1 MSFLSFLPLVGQVL
15 GGVLGNRSQRR
26 AEASNRASADAAA
39 VRADIAD
46 ERSRQAATLAY
57 ERDVALQDDRQ
68 ADNDRRSQIMRDETI
83 ADRANM
89 FSDLRA
95 SAVQGGFNP
104 LTALTATG
112 GGGFG
117 SGSSAPSLSLRGA
130 PVASPVMSYR
140 DNRGADVTQP
150 IDYSWMSS
158 VGQGLQDIATN
169 RLGYEMA
176 DRQLGLDL
184 QKAQIR
190 VLDRQ
195 ASQPLALGSQRTSSV
210 SNVRG
215 AGGVGVSSVI
225 TPVIQPHITTSGNQ
239 VNVPVGPDVDEV
251 VSGFLINTYGAAKD
265 YYGDSVKPNLDAVGG
280 ALNIASEYSRQLDAK
295 FWSLFNSNV
304 RESPSRQTI
313 TPNPHFSN

>member
-26 AEASNRASADAAA
+26 AEQSNIRAA
-39 VRADIAD
+39 
-46 ERSRQAATLAY
+46 QATRV
-57 ERDVALQDDRQ
+57 E
-68 ADNDRRSQIMRDETI
+68 NDRRTAIARQETI
-83 ADRANM
+83 TDRQNM
-89 FSDLRA
+89 FSDLRS

-104 LTALTATG
+104 LTALQMTG
-112 GGGFG
+112 GAGFG
-117 SGSSAPSLSLRGA
+117 SGSSSPSLSL
-130 PVASPVMSYR
+130 VANLPMV
-140 DNRGADVTQP
+140 QP
-150 IDYSWMSS
+150 KDYSWMSN

-215 AGGVGVSSVI
+215 VSGVGVNPNI
-225 TPVIQPHITTSGNQ
+225 TPVVEPYMTTSGN
-239 VNVPVGPDVDEV
+239 VVRVPVGPDIDEV
-251 VSGFLINTYGAAKD
+251 ISGTAINVAGSSQD
-265 YYGDSVKPNLDAVGG
+265 YYADNIRPIVDFVGG
-280 ALNIASEYSRQLDAK
+280 SLNNASEISRRLDAK

-304 RESPSRQTI
+304 VEVPNSRKI
-313 TPNPHFSN
+313 TVRPNPYSSFSGGGFND

>member
-1 MSFLSFLPLVGQVL
+1 MSFLSFLPLIGQVL
-15 GGVLGNRSQRR
+15 GGVMGNRSQRR
-26 AEASNRASADAAA
+26 AESSNRAAAD
-39 VRADIAD
+39 
-46 ERSRQAATLAY
+46 LAY
-57 ERDVALQDDRQ
+57 QRDVQMQDDRQ
-68 ADNDRRSQIMRDETI
+68 ADNDRRQAIVREETI
-83 ADRANM
+83 TDRQNM

-130 PVASPVMSYR
+130 PVANPVHM
-140 DNRGADVTQP
+140 TQP
-150 IDYSWMSS
+150 RDYSWMGN

-195 ASQPLALGSQRTSSV
+195 ASQPLALGSQRTTSV
-210 SNVRG
+210 SNVQG
-215 AGGVGVSSVI
+215 VGGVGVSPRI
-225 TPVIQPHITTSGNQ
+225 TPVIQPHMTTSGNQ
-239 VNVPVGPDVDEV
+239 VDVPVGPDVDEV
-251 VSGFLINTYGAAKD
+251 FSGFLINTYGASKD
-265 YYGDSVKPNLDAVGG
+265 YYANSVKPNLDTVGG
-280 ALNIASEYSRQLDAK
+280 VLNRGSDYSRQLDAK
-295 FWSLFNSNV
+295 FWSFFNSNV
-304 RESPSRQTI
+304 VEVPNTRLI
-313 TPNPHFSN
+313 TVRPDPYMGVGGFND